1 MSGPSRVQL
10 SAHPRASRHIA
21 TAKGWG
27 GLIGFGVV
35 LLLSKR
41 AHMSFFESGIH
52 ALAGGIAL
60 YLLAWAGAVAI
71 WKEIAVAEVERARRM
86 TAELNRA
93 AAEEA
98 EARAKAKSEAAAAAG
113 GPAV

>member
-1 MSGPSRVQL
+1 MSAGPSRVQL

-35 LLLSKR
+35 FLLSVR
-41 AHMSFFESGIH
+41 AHMSVFESGIH

-71 WKEIAVAEVERARRM
+71 WREVAVAEVARARKRLEERALQAREA
-86 TAELNRA
+86 AEA
-93 AAEEA
+93 AAKA
-98 EARAKAKSEAAAAAG
+98 EARRASAAA
-113 GPAV
+113 

>member
-10 SAHPRASRHIA
+10 SAHPKASRQIA

-35 LLLSKR
+35 FFLSLR
-41 AHMSFFESGIH
+41 AHMSPFESGIH

-60 YLLAWAGAVAI
+60 YLLAWAGMVTI
-71 WKEIAVAEVERARRM
+71 WREIALAEVERARRM
-86 TAELNRA
+86 MAERA
-93 AAEEA
+93 QQAAEEA
-98 EARAKAKSEAAAAAG
+98 EAHARAKAEAAAARQSLA
-113 GPAV
+113 